1 MALLLKRLPRSRP
14 MKVLIASLLCALSI
28 GIAAAGPFEDGDAAY
43 KRGDYATAFKLWQ
56 PLADQGNATAQNNI
70 GVMYDLGRGVP
81 QDYAEALRWYKLAAA
96 QGDAKAQYNLAAY
109 YGNGQGV
116 SQDNVKAHL
125 WFNLAAAK
133 GEPAAAMYRDVVARK
148 MTPQQI
154 AEAQKRAREC
164 LARNYKNCD

>member
-1 MALLLKRLPRSRP
+1 
-14 MKVLIASLLCALSI
+14 MKALIASLLFALSV
-28 GIAAAGPFEDGDAAY
+28 GTAAAGPFEDGDAAY
-43 KRGDYATAFKLWQ
+43 KRGDYATALKLWQ

-116 SQDNVKAHL
+116 PQDNVKAHL